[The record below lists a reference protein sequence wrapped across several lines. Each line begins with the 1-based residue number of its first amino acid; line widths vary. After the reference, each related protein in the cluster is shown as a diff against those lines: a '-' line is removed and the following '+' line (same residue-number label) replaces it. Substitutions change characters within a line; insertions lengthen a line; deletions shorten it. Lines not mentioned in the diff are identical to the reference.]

1 MAVRNRVVHIVD
13 HMEQHYLTMGGWT
26 PGLRV
31 PPPLPPP
38 RCRLRALLRAQSHAE
53 PAQAGCF
60 SPAAVAAP
68 TEPIDGPY
76 PGQQCWTDTA
86 VSERGRC
93 TVC

>member
-38 RCRLRALLRAQSHAE
+38 RWRLRALLRAQGPRG
-53 PAQAGCF
+53 PAPFQDGFAGVKRDGL
-60 SPAAVAAP
+60 SAAGAAAC
-68 TEPIDGPY
+68 GR
-76 PGQQCWTDTA
+76 
-86 VSERGRC
+86 SE
-93 TVC
+93 TLAF